1 MSVTRGLL
9 LLVAGIVISS
19 AACAAERDTL
29 SLDGRWRIDESVSPT
44 SVPTGF
50 VRTVPVP
57 GLQPVPPGS
66 KQQRECAWPSNGPL
80 TTALCGRHHD
90 VAKRN
95 ATRLTTL
102 QIDRAG

>member
-9 LLVAGIVISS
+9 LLVAGSVISS

-57 GLQPVPPGS
+57 GLADMAESGFKDVNLFDS
-66 KQQRECAWPSNGPL
+66 RELVVSGVL
-80 TTALCGRHHD
+80 GK
-90 VAKRN
+90 V
-95 ATRLTTL
+95 
-102 QIDRAG
+102 